1 MLRGY
6 INLLIYESC
15 LLDIPLKVL
24 YCCRQL
30 VEDTMKGHKNAKEAK
45 KKLQEYK
52 QKIGESRDQA
62 GTCFCCFYAPEGR
75 HNYSNRLVCQS
86 VRPFFVRR
94 ITLKLCKAST

>member
-52 QKIGESRDQA
+52 QKIGESRDQ
-62 GTCFCCFYAPEGR
+62 GDTCFCCFYALEGW
-75 HNYSNRLVCQS
+75 HIVIDSFVSPSVCPS
-86 VRPFFVRR
+86 LFCP
-94 ITLKLCKAST
+94 